1 MTDPDNR
8 EYIISAESI
17 NGVGHTIPVFLIL
30 QGKHT
35 LHKWALYNDFSDG
48 TSLSISD
55 SGYSNDSLAMDW
67 LRHFEKHSAK
77 RQIRL
82 YCLLIMDGY
91 GSHLNYTFWSFAK
104 EHKIILFCLPSRF
117 THLI

>member
-8 EYIISAESI
+8 EYITSAESI
-17 NGVGHTIPVFLIL
+17 NRVGHTIPAFLIL

-35 LHKWALYNDFSDG
+35 LHKWALYNDFSDD

-77 RQIRL
+77 RPIRL

-104 EHKIILFCLPSRF
+104 EHKIILFCLPPRF